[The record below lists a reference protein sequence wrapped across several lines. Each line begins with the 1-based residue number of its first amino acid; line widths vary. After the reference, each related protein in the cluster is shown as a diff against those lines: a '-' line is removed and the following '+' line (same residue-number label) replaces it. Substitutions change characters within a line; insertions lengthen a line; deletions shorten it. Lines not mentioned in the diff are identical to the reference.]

1 MMVRAIVRLMFLSAT
16 ALASTAALS
25 PATAA
30 DGNTL
35 QIIVSK
41 QTQSLTVYD
50 GDRIVATSKVSTGK
64 EGHATPSGIFAIIQ
78 KTKYH
83 ESNLYSNA
91 PMPWMQRITWSGV
104 ALHESN
110 SVPNHPASHGCVRLP
125 GQFARELYGMTRLG
139 AHVLITDAP
148 VTPIAIEHPLLFSP
162 VQEQQ
167 GPQILSDARL
177 RGAGGGAG
185 GTEPVEVAMVDL
197 PRPKPQSAIP
207 GQPPL
212 SVLITLRGDTET
224 IHDAQLLLQDV
235 GFETGGHDGHAGPLT
250 RIAVQGFK
258 RWKGLPLKGPLITPA
273 FLTALY
279 QSAGKP
285 MPPAGQIYIRQAF
298 KPVFDAPIAIDEPD
312 KPLGTHFFAAKVES
326 GNGKAHWQV
335 TSLEPAPT
343 ASHSSIVTLGKAQP
357 TSSGGLAAVLDR
369 IHIPDDIRERIETTM
384 TTGTVMTITDHGLS
398 QDTVDGTDFI
408 TNLPG

>member
-1 MMVRAIVRLMFLSAT
+1 MTVRTMFRSMFLSAS
-16 ALASTAALS
+16 LLALS
-25 PATAA
+25 AGLSQASA
-30 DGNTL
+30 RDGSAL

-50 GDRIVATSKVSTGK
+50 GDRIIASSKVSTGK
-64 EGHATPSGIFAIIQ
+64 EGHTTPSGIFSIIQ

-110 SVPNHPASHGCVRLP
+110 SVPNRPASHGCVRLP

-139 AHVLITDAP
+139 AHVLISDAP
-148 VTPIAIEHPLLFSP
+148 VAPAPIEHPFLFTP
-162 VQEQQ
+162 TQQQQ

-177 RGAGGGAG
+177 RGTDGTS
-185 GTEPVEVAMVDL
+185 GTEPVEVAMADL
-197 PRPKPQSAIP
+197 PRPKPPSVIA

-212 SVLITLRGDTET
+212 SLLITFRGETET
-224 IHDAQLLLQDV
+224 IHDAQLLLQDM

-250 RIAVQGFK
+250 RTAIQGFK
-258 RWKGLPLKGPLITPA
+258 RWKGLPLKGPLITPT
-273 FLTALY
+273 FLSALY
-279 QSAGKP
+279 KTAGKP
-285 MPPAGQIYIRQAF
+285 IPPVGQIYARQAF
-298 KPVFDAPIAIDEPD
+298 KPVFDAPIVIDQPE
-312 KPLGTHFFAAKVES
+312 KPLGTHFFAAILES
-326 GNGKAHWQV
+326 AGGKAHWQV
-335 TSLEPAPT
+335 TSLEQT
-343 ASHSSIVTLGKAQP
+343 STVSNSSIVTIGKMQP
-357 TSSGGLAAVLDR
+357 NVPNGLDTVFNR
-369 IHIPDDIRERIETTM
+369 IHVPADIRERIEMTM

-398 QDTVDGTDFI
+398 PDTVDGTDFI